1 MQSKERFVDVTTAA
15 FLGYLDLILGAS
27 LCGSTRLV
35 LLYSQNAQ
43 DPSCPSSATH
53 VGIRW

>member
-15 FLGYLDLILGAS
+15 FLGYLDLVLGAS